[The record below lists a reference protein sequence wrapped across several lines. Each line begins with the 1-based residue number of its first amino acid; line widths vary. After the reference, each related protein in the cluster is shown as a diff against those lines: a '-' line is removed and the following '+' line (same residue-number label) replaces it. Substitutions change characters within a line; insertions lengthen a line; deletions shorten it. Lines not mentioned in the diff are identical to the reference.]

1 MYAGA
6 RTNPWA
12 RLHTA
17 VGETCVVRFRCF
29 RAQAASTA
37 TALPEEVLEAKL
49 WIRAQSEVQ

>member
-49 WIRAQSEVQ
+49 WIRA